1 MFIII
6 FLRYTIRFF
15 WRNTCRCKT
24 WLDRMW
30 ISRCQVLIW
39 RLWGPCGLPLRLHRC
54 HGYAAVLCC
63 SSTRE
68 SLGAWLSHLSPR
80 SASSVFGLPNCKAQV
95 VQPPERMWQ
104 SQRFISNNLPRK
116 WNHFLRHWVDLH
128 TIKHPCK
135 YEWLKIWYHM
145 ISLKLSGPLSGKPS
159 DLPATRIS

>member
-80 SASSVFGLPNCKAQV
+80 GASSVFGLPNCKAQV

-104 SQRFISNNLPRK
+104 SQQFISNNLPESGITFYGIGLTCIPSNIPASMNDWR
-116 WNHFLRHWVDLH
+116 FD
-128 TIKHPCK
+128 I
-135 YEWLKIWYHM
+135 IWYH
-145 ISLKLSGPLSGKPS
+145 
-159 DLPATRIS
+159 